1 MTKEFKRTFFSS
13 SIAVLLII
21 SNIIG
26 LKYTTFA
33 SFVLPLSF
41 ITYPLI
47 SLCVIMLVD
56 LYGRKTAMQAVY
68 TALVL
73 QLFMLLVYLLTTS
86 LANQTVV
93 SDMAYEINRILRIDI
108 VSTITSLIV
117 YLALC
122 FVITNLFDRFKLRN
136 QKSIGSLACI
146 FLFTLLFG
154 TINILVNNYQEGY
167 ELLLKLM
174 YTHLLCS
181 LFMTMISY
189 GLYYVLRENFDYTE
203 PEMVSTKDKSLKE
216 LLEEDSV
223 NIEEPIRKKKN
234 YRRRGKTS
242 NKTPNDK
249 KKTSQKKGK

>member
-1 MTKEFKRTFFSS
+1 M
-13 SIAVLLII
+13 
-21 SNIIG
+21 
-26 LKYTTFA
+26 
-33 SFVLPLSF
+33 
-41 ITYPLI
+41 
-47 SLCVIMLVD
+47 
-56 LYGRKTAMQAVY
+56 
-68 TALVL
+68 
-73 QLFMLLVYLLTTS
+73 
-86 LANQTVV
+86 
-93 SDMAYEINRILRIDI
+93 
-108 VSTITSLIV
+108 
-117 YLALC
+117 
-122 FVITNLFDRFKLRN
+122 FDRFKLRN

-154 TINILVNNYQEGY
+154 AINILVNNYQEGY
-167 ELLLKLM
+167 EVLLKLM